1 MAVHQPT
8 RTVEATLTVLVTRDA
23 RGDLM
28 DGVRERLAGLPAVSD
43 VTVREVH
50 GVRPGLNDL
59 RVEVTVTAQVDEPPD
74 AEDAT
79 LADRLTDGFGVAEAT
94 VRTRR

>member
-1 MAVHQPT
+1 MAVHHPP

-28 DGVRERLAGLPAVSD
+28 DGVRQRLAGIPAASD
-43 VTVREVH
+43 VCVREVH

-59 RVEVTVTAQVDEPPD
+59 RVEVTVDVRVDEPPD
-74 AEDAT
+74 ADAAT
-79 LADRLTDGFGVAEAT
+79 LADRLTDGVGVAEAT
-94 VRTRR
+94 VRA